1 MKVASIEDLIHPITV
16 EAYHLLY
23 ENGLVEEK
31 AELIE
36 GVIYSKMPKNPIHSE
51 ILRRI
56 MKFLYSL
63 GIGEFLI
70 SSENPITLNNSEPEP
85 DIAILPPGDY
95 SKSHPN
101 SALLV
106 LEVSNTSL
114 GMDRKKAYTYA
125 KGSIPEYV
133 LVNLIDEKLEIYKH
147 PKEGIYTEIRILSKE
162 EVFHSQ
168 SVSNL
173 SFSLSQFL

>member
-36 GVIYSKMPKNPIHSE
+36 GVIYTKLPKNPIHSE

-63 GIGEFLI
+63 ESNEILI

-85 DIAILPPGDY
+85 DIAILLPGDY
-95 SKSHPN
+95 SKSHPHA
-101 SALLV
+101 ALLV
-106 LEVSNTSL
+106 LEVSN
-114 GMDRKKAYTYA
+114 
-125 KGSIPEYV
+125 P
-133 LVNLIDEKLEIYKH
+133 
-147 PKEGIYTEIRILSKE
+147 
-162 EVFHSQ
+162 
-168 SVSNL
+168 
-173 SFSLSQFL
+173 SLSLDKINCLY